1 MNARC
6 VRGGPY
12 APPACID
19 KVDDLTPERLTENVA
34 FLDAVAF
41 ATTAAVTTGRQEKLD
56 ALRSAVLN
64 AAAFDPTSDIT
75 RRVFDCYR

>member
-34 FLDAVAF
+34 FLDAARAALPFAGDTECPGDHARVAGCR
-41 ATTAAVTTGRQEKLD
+41 GRPGGHLLIKD
-56 ALRSAVLN
+56 
-64 AAAFDPTSDIT
+64 FDGCRPF
-75 RRVFDCYR
+75 RG